1 MKINTHK
8 LKVKVTDEHIKK
20 GMPDSCDKC
29 AIALAV
35 QSAIDNTGAP
45 WQCNVELTHRTTT
58 FTKSPKARINI
69 AAWSG
74 KIWEDEV
81 AKSCFVVDDEKGN
94 KEKINQF
101 VSEFDSI
108 FYWDSNTEESTPNKP
123 VVHCKPFDFEL
134 EVIT

>member
-35 QSAIDNTGAP
+35 QSAIDNDGAP
-45 WQCNVELTHRTTT
+45 WQCNVEFTNATTT
-58 FTKSPKARINI
+58 AKINL
-69 AAWSG
+69 ATWKG
-74 KIWEDEV
+74 KTWEDEV
-81 AKSCFVVDDEKGN
+81 AKSCFVVDN
-94 KEKINQF
+94 KEDNQEKINQF
-101 VSEFDSI
+101 VNEFDSN
-108 FYWDSNTEESTPNKP
+108 FSWDSNAEESTPYKP
-123 VVHCKPFDFEL
+123 IVHCKPFDFEL